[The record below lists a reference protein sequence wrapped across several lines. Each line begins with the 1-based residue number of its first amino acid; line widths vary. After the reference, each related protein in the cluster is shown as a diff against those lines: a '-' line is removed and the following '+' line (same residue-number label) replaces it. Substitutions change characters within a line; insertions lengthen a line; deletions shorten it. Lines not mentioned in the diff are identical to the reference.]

1 MSKIDFLRCDFDCG
15 KRWIVERELDGK
27 KLTVSGSWSNRIDP
41 RQYKLYKRQ
50 SAALKALE
58 RYNAPMVQS
67 GHFETRGRILAVY
80 HGDIINLAGKILK
93 KADFELSDA
102 EKSRI
107 QFFVNRLHCGESW
120 LFVAREVRRG
130 LRKSWSNMPPALRRE
145 ILEHALG
152 IHRANREIWKAYS

>member
-1 MSKIDFLRCDFDCG
+1 MSIEFLSCDFDGG

-27 KLTVSGSWSNRIDP
+27 KLTVSGWWSNRIDP

-58 RYNAPMVQS
+58 RYNAPMIQS
-67 GHFETRGRILAVY
+67 GNFETRGRILAVY
-80 HGDIINLAGKILK
+80 HGDCITRAGKIMKNPEFGLTV
-93 KADFELSDA
+93 A
-102 EKSRI
+102 EKGRI
-107 QFFVNRLHCGESW
+107 DFFVNRLHCGECG

-130 LRKSWSNMPPALRRE
+130 LRKCWGNLPNAARRE
-145 ILEHALG
+145 ILEYALG